1 MTSSVYFKCGK
12 SGNCKRS
19 CPKNSIGGC
28 MLQGCGSRQQNP
40 AQARVYS
47 LTPGGAVEE
56 EEYTDVV
63 AGTISEIDSIRHTT

>member
-1 MTSSVYFKCGK
+1 
-12 SGNCKRS
+12 
-19 CPKNSIGGC
+19 

-40 AQARVYS
+40 DQAQVYS

-56 EEYTDVV
+56 EAYTDVV